1 MKKLILCGVAVAGL
15 MFLARPAEAQV
26 SWGISVGSGF
36 HQPWGPVYGP
46 GCRFNRGFHPGF
58 HSGFHPGFNRG
69 FHPGFHRGPV
79 YRSPYYN
86 PHIYRGP
93 RRW

>member
-46 GCRFNRGFHPGF
+46 GCRFNRGVHP
-58 HSGFHPGFNRG
+58 GFHPGFNRG
-69 FHPGFHRGPV
+69 FHPGIHRGPV